1 MITSINKHL
10 YDLIEKEIKNN
21 NSIWKEESLF
31 KEIKNNLIWYNKE
44 NK

>member
-21 NSIWKEESLF
+21 
-31 KEIKNNLIWYNKE
+31 LIWYNKE